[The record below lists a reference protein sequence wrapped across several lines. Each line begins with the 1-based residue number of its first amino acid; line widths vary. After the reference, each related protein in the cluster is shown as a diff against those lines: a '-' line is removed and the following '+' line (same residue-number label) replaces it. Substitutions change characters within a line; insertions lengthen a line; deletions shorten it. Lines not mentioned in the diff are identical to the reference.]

1 MTDLQILR
9 PDNVRGNPVYYT
21 HSNDLSYTYQGQLL
35 GAWIG
40 PGADGQLLAVDVFDR
55 KGRIGGYVERVRR
68 NEAVYWTTIDPQQLD
83 ISHDTEL
90 TAAVRQVFFAGP
102 VDVSWEAGASYRW
115 NRDFFRNEPNFRLSV
130 QVGLPLG
137 RPSRAAGG
145 VLATSDRGR
154 EDRAASSAEG
164 TKQ

>member
-1 MTDLQILR
+1 
-9 PDNVRGNPVYYT
+9 
-21 HSNDLSYTYQGQLL
+21 
-35 GAWIG
+35 
-40 PGADGQLLAVDVFDR
+40 FDR

-137 RPSRAAGG
+137 RPSRDAGG
-145 VLATSDRGR
+145 VLATSEKGR
-154 EDRAASSAEG
+154 EDGAAPSAEG